1 MLQAL
6 STDTA
11 AQKAVADSI
20 ASTAATEKSTIQAFL
35 DEVQALQARFQ
46 GDTANATQTKA
57 THLHEVGIMLC
68 NHLESISERVVSPPA
83 ATSTWMP
90 TELTPC
96 RPAVRSPSN
105 HAIPNF
111 L

>member
-35 DEVQALQARFQ
+35 DEVQALQAGSRAIPRMLRRQ
-46 GDTANATQTKA
+46 RLRTCTRWASCCATISKA
-57 THLHEVGIMLC
+57 SPNG
-68 NHLESISERVVSPPA
+68 SVSPPA